1 MTRYRVFYL
10 KDRQIPAYRES
21 TPRPQPYHLRPSDYE
36 EGPEIEAP
44 SPYAVWKKLEE
55 MEEEIPNARK
65 MVVGDVLQID
75 PSAILVMNF
84 WGFDEAKW
92 QEADPSGERTGE
104 KASGASQEPESSGAV
119 GEEME
124 TTAK

>member
-55 MEEEIPNARK
+55 TEEESPNARK

-75 PSAILVMNF
+75 PSSILIMNF

-92 QEADPSGERTGE
+92 QESEPAGERPGE
-104 KASGASQEPESSGAV
+104 KSSSASQEPSDAMSQ
-119 GEEME
+119 EME

>member
-10 KDRQIPAYRES
+10 KDRQIPAYREA

-55 MEEEIPNARK
+55 TEEILNARK
-65 MVVGDVLQID
+65 MVVGDVLQLD
-75 PSAILVMNF
+75 PSSILVMNF

-92 QEADPSGERTGE
+92 QEPDPAAERPGD
-104 KASGASQEPESSGAV
+104 KLSSASQETSGAV
-119 GEEME
+119 DTKLE

>member
-1 MTRYRVFYL
+1 MKRYRVFYL

-44 SPYAVWKKLEE
+44 SPYAVWKTIEE
-55 MEEEIPNARK
+55 TEIPNARK
-65 MVVGDVLQID
+65 MVVGDVLQLD
-75 PSAILVMNF
+75 PSSILVMNF

-92 QEADPSGERTGE
+92 QESDPAGERPGE
-104 KASGASQEPESSGAV
+104 KPASASQEPSSAV
-119 GEEME
+119 NEEME

>member
-44 SPYAVWKKLEE
+44 SPYAVWKTLEE
-55 MEEEIPNARK
+55 TEEQIPAARK
-65 MVVGDVLQID
+65 MVVGDVLQLD
-75 PSAILVMNF
+75 PSSILVMNF

-92 QEADPSGERTGE
+92 QESDPASRGPGE
-104 KASGASQEPESSGAV
+104 KPSSASQEPSGAV
-119 GEEME
+119 NQEME

>member
-1 MTRYRVFYL
+1 MARYRVFYL

-55 MEEEIPNARK
+55 TEEEIPNARK

-75 PSAILVMNF
+75 PSSILVMNF

-92 QEADPSGERTGE
+92 QESDPS
-104 KASGASQEPESSGAV
+104 SGRPAENLPATSQEPSGTV
-119 GEEME
+119 GQEIE

>member
-1 MTRYRVFYL
+1 MARYRVFYL
-10 KDRQIPAYRES
+10 KDRKIPAYQES

-44 SPYAVWKKLEE
+44 SPYAVWKTIEE
-55 MEEEIPNARK
+55 TEIPNSRK
-65 MVVGDVLQID
+65 MVVGDVLQLD
-75 PSAILVMNF
+75 LSSILVMNF

-92 QEADPSGERTGE
+92 QESDAGGRPGVKPS
-104 KASGASQEPESSGAV
+104 SSASQEPSAAV
-119 GEEME
+119 NEEME